1 MGGLARFA
9 RTILRGHKAALVGG
23 SIAALW
29 LAVAILAPVLV
40 PYDPLAQDL
49 SARLEA
55 PSGRHLFGA
64 DDLGRD
70 VLSRVLYGAR
80 ISLPMGGFVVLLT
93 GLIGVSI
100 GAVSGYLGGTVDDI
114 LMRVC
119 DAVLAFPS
127 LILAMAITAALGPSL
142 NNAMLAIVAVLWPEY
157 ARITRGQVL
166 AVKELEYV
174 TAARAMG
181 APARRILWRHVLPNC
196 LAPLIVKA
204 SLDVG
209 NAILIAAGLSFIGL
223 GAVPPT
229 PEWGAMV
236 SLGRQKFYEWW
247 VATFPGLAILS
258 VVMGFNFLG
267 DGLQDLLDPR
277 LRRRP

>member
-1 MGGLARFA
+1 MGGFARFA
-9 RTILRGHKAALVGG
+9 RTLLRGHKAALVGG

-29 LAVAILAPVLV
+29 LAVAILAPALV

>member
-1 MGGLARFA
+1 MGGLARLA
-9 RTILRGHKAALVGG
+9 RMLLRGHKAALVGG
-23 SIAALW
+23 TIATLW
-29 LAVAILAPVLV
+29 LAVAILAPALV

-64 DDLGRD
+64 DELGRD

-93 GLIGVSI
+93 GLIGVCV
-100 GAVSGYLGGTVDDI
+100 GAVSGYLGGTLDDV

-157 ARITRGQVL
+157 ARITRAQVL